1 MIMLIKILIQLL
13 WELLSNGKPII
24 AESRISYGSLSSYRP
39 EPLSEMKEIEALPAT
54 LKNQ

>member
-1 MIMLIKILIQLL
+1 MLIKILIQLL